1 MEWRF
6 VIVLEAKQQKI
17 KPFNLD
23 SASVYNAG
31 NLAMAVLW
39 VLIVDG
45 TKMST
50 EIGTATAF

>member
-1 MEWRF
+1 M
-6 VIVLEAKQQKI
+6 VLEANQQKV

-31 NLAMAVLW
+31 NLGTAVLW

-50 EIGTATAF
+50 EIGTATTF